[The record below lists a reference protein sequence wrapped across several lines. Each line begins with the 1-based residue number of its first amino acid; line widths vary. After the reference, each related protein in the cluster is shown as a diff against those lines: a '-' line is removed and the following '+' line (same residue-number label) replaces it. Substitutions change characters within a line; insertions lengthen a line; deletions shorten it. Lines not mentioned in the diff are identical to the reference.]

1 MMMIPACAT
10 KGYILAV
17 SPRPTA
23 QKDSSERTWMMNK
36 KMGFEGS
43 YLLGLD
49 PSKMPAWGV
58 ARFEGEGEGDVEA
71 ATAAAVRPRMA
82 AAEGMAVRGSRVA
95 SGTAV
100 T

>member
-1 MMMIPACAT
+1 MI
-10 KGYILAV
+10 
-17 SPRPTA
+17 
-23 QKDSSERTWMMNK
+23 NK

-58 ARFEGEGEGDVEA
+58 ARFEGEGEGEGEDEGEGDVEA
-71 ATAAAVRPRMA
+71 ATAAAVRARTA
-82 AAEGMAVRGSRVA
+82 AAEGMAVCGSRVA
-95 SGTAV
+95 GGTTV

>member
-1 MMMIPACAT
+1 MIPACAT

-49 PSKMPAWGV
+49 PSKIPAWGV
-58 ARFEGEGEGDVEA
+58 ARFEGEGEGDVE
-71 ATAAAVRPRMA
+71 VRARMA
-82 AAEGMAVRGSRVA
+82 AAEGMAAVRGSRVA
-95 SGTAV
+95 GGTAV